1 MAKKKAST
9 SKKKST
15 TTKKKSGV
23 GLITAVGGFLRN
35 QRTRRVTGLFLCV
48 SAILLSI
55 AYLSYMFTWQADQSI
70 LMGDLSSS
78 IADKTVRVKN
88 WLGQAGASISHFSF
102 YHGFGVSSFVFPFLL
117 AVFGLK
123 AISGKYP
130 LPIWKTLGISVF
142 LLFWSSLFFG
152 YFFQS
157 RFILVEG

>member
-78 IADKTVRVKN
+78 IADKTVTRVRIG
-88 WLGQAGASISHFSF
+88 WVRQVPASR
-102 YHGFGVSSFVFPFLL
+102 
-117 AVFGLK
+117 
-123 AISGKYP
+123 
-130 LPIWKTLGISVF
+130 ISVF
-142 LLFWSSLFFG
+142 
-152 YFFQS
+152 
-157 RFILVEG
+157 ITALVFLHSYSHSY